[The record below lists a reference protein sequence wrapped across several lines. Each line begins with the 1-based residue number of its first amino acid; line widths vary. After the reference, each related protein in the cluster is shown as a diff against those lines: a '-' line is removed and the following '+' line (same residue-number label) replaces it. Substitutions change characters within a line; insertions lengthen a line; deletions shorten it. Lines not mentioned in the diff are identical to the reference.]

1 MSIVENK
8 RKFLKEGNKTLSKI
22 VDSLDNLP
30 VLEVADL
37 NKEDTA
43 VIVID
48 MINGFAKEGAL
59 YSERVEGIIPYMVE
73 KLTLF
78 EGYNKVFFADEHNE
92 DSLEFGS
99 YPPHCI
105 KGTVESD
112 VIEELQP
119 FVKDLGEVIPKN
131 STNGFVTKG
140 FAEWL
145 GKHPKIRNFVIFGDC
160 TDLCVL
166 QFSLTLKAYLNE
178 WNTASHVI
186 VPVKG
191 VETFDMEATNH
202 HAELMNVFAFY
213 NMRANG
219 IDLAGDIR

>member
-8 RKFLKEGNKTLSKI
+8 KKFLKESTKTLSNI
-22 VDSLDNLP
+22 VGSMENLP

-37 NKEDTA
+37 GKEDTA

-59 YSERVEGIIPYMVE
+59 YSERVEGIIPYLVE
-73 KLTLF
+73 KLSLF

-92 DSLEFGS
+92 QSREFGS
-99 YPPHCI
+99 YPAHCI
-105 KGTVESD
+105 KGTTESEI
-112 VIEELQP
+112 IEELQP
-119 FVKDLGEVIPKN
+119 FVKDFGEIIPKN

-178 WNTASHVI
+178 WDVTSNVI

-191 VETFDMEATNH
+191 VETFDLEATHH

-213 NMRANG
+213 NMKANG
-219 IDLAGDIR
+219 IELAGDIR